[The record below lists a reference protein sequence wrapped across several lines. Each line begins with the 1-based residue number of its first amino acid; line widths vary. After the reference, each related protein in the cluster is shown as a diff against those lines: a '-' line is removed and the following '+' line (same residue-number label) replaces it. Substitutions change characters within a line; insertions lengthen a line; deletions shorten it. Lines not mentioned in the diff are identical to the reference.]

1 LQYGDG
7 AGGFTEV
14 TGSSVSAGAV
24 TINPGT
30 SAVRALTLGMTNRAT
45 DGQTDSHKF
54 YLTAKGR
61 SASVNYST
69 EVLQWIDISS
79 DDASDGR
86 YRVQQSYNGGAA
98 VDLFTADAYY
108 GLTGTF
114 LSFFDSNSSNRIT
127 LFSGENTSA
136 DYSLD
141 YRPNGA
147 NRTVSLSGNLTLA
160 ANFITSGANSLTL
173 TTTGTTNVTLPT
185 TGTLLSTASN
195 FIYINSLL
203 ALSTTAGQLEVGNG
217 YTVSGVRLY
226 GGGSNYLFT
235 DGNGNISLGAG
246 GGLATSA
253 TAKFPYVPVMAG
265 TPSGTPTSISGM
277 APIVVDSSGLKLWV
291 YVGGAWKYATLN

>member
-1 LQYGDG
+1 
-7 AGGFTEV
+7 
-14 TGSSVSAGAV
+14 
-24 TINPGT
+24 
-30 SAVRALTLGMTNRAT
+30 
-45 DGQTDSHKF
+45 
-54 YLTAKGR
+54 
-61 SASVNYST
+61 
-69 EVLQWIDISS
+69 
-79 DDASDGR
+79 
-86 YRVQQSYNGGAA
+86 
-98 VDLFTADAYY
+98 
-108 GLTGTF
+108 
-114 LSFFDSNSSNRIT
+114 
-127 LFSGENTSA
+127 
-136 DYSLD
+136 
-141 YRPNGA
+141 
-147 NRTVSLSGNLTLA
+147 LSGNLTLA